1 MRNSLKRT
9 LAAVSVA
16 AMAMT
21 GVAASAMTASAEGA
35 VELSLDQIYAEPG
48 ETVTFGMNI
57 ANNAT
62 NGWAAG
68 GFVCT
73 YDERLEIGLDA
84 AGELLMAEDMA
95 SLGLTFAT
103 AVDPEIYQFATTWA
117 GSKMNNKE
125 GVLFTVQFTVPEDAQ
140 PGDTFPI
147 TLTVDKFNDDNATAV
162 EYTAAD
168 GWIAIEAEETTTS
181 TEETT
186 TTTEETT
193 TTTEEET
200 TTTTEAETTTTTT
213 TSKVTVPDTGSEN
226 TTAALG
232 LAGLLTAAAAAVV
245 LKKKNN

>member
-35 VELSLDQIYAEPG
+35 VELTLDQIYAEPG
-48 ETVTFGMNI
+48 QTVTFGMNV

-68 GFVCT
+68 GFSFT
-73 YDERLEIGLDA
+73 YDERLTLGVDA
-84 AGELLMAEDMA
+84 AGELLMTEDLA
-95 SLGLTFAT
+95 SLGMTFAT
-103 AVDPEIYQFATTWA
+103 AVDTEVCQFATTWA
-117 GSKMNNKE
+117 ASKPVTKE
-125 GVLFTVQFTVPEDAQ
+125 GVLFTVEFTVPEDAQ
-140 PGDTFPI
+140 PGDVFPI
-147 TLTVDKFNDDNATAV
+147 TMVVDKFNDDNATAV
-162 EYTAAD
+162 EYTAVD
-168 GWIAIEAEETTTS
+168 GWIAIEAEE
-181 TEETT
+181 EETT

-193 TTTEEET
+193 TTTTEET
-200 TTTTEAETTTTTT
+200 TTTAEETTTTTT
-213 TSKVTVPDTGSEN
+213 TTTKVEAPDTGAEN